1 MRDTLR
7 ANHRDRFRRNAVTLA
22 AGALAAATTLLAAP
36 SAAAADTAE
45 VYVVHGVPGLTVDVY
60 VDGQRALDD
69 FQPETV
75 AGPLDL
81 PAGSHAVAI
90 TAADAADA
98 SNPVLSAT
106 AELAAGNS
114 YSLVAHLSADGNPTL
129 TAYANDISTVPAG
142 QARLV
147 VRHDA
152 AAPAV
157 DVRAGGAVVLSDV
170 TNPNQGSLTVPAGT
184 VSADVVLAGTS
195 TVAIGPADLNLAE
208 GSATFVHAVGSADKG
223 ALTLVSFVIP
233 DLHSAPGGVPAGTG
247 PADDPTLTVFVL
259 VLAVAGV
266 ALVTLGGRRLMTGRT
281 D

>member
-1 MRDTLR
+1 MRQPSR
-7 ANHRDRFRRNAVTLA
+7 AKERSPIGRVAAILA
-22 AGALAAATTLLAAP
+22 TGTLAAATALLAATP
-36 SAAAADTAE
+36 AAAADTAE

-81 PAGSHAVAI
+81 PAGSHDVAI
-90 TAADAADA
+90 TAADATDA
-98 SNPVLSAT
+98 SDPVLSAT
-106 AELAAGNS
+106 ADLAAGNS
-114 YSLVAHLSADGNPTL
+114 YSLVAHLSADGSPTL
-129 TAYANDISTVPAG
+129 TAYSNDISTVPAG

-157 DVRAGGAVVLSDV
+157 DVRAGGAVVLSNV
-170 TNPNQGSLTVPAGT
+170 TNPDEGTLTVPAGT
-184 VSADVVLAGTS
+184 VSADVVLAGTT
-195 TVAIGPADLNLAE
+195 TVAIGPADLDLAE

-223 ALTLVSFVIP
+223 ALSLVSFVIP

-247 PADDPTLTVFVL
+247 PADDPALTALVV

-266 ALVTLGGRRLMTGRT
+266 ALVAFGGRRLLAGRT
-281 D
+281 G

>member
-1 MRDTLR
+1 MRR
-7 ANHRDRFRRNAVTLA
+7 I
-22 AGALAAATTLLAAP
+22 AAATTAASLAVAASLFGALP
-36 SAAAADTAE
+36 AAAADTAE

-60 VDGQRALDD
+60 VDGALALDD
-69 FQPETV
+69 FVPETV

-90 TAADAADA
+90 TAADATDD

-106 AELAAGNS
+106 ADLAGGNS

-129 TAYANDISTVPAG
+129 TPYSNDISTVPAG

-157 DVRAGGAVVLSDV
+157 DVRAGGTVVLADV
-170 TNPNQGSLTVPAGT
+170 TNPNQGGLTVPAGT

-195 TVAIGPADLNLAE
+195 TVAIGPAELNLAE

-247 PADDPTLTVFVL
+247 PADDPAVTVL
-259 VLAVAGV
+259 VAVLLAAGLALLVGGSRRLVAG
-266 ALVTLGGRRLMTGRT
+266 RSR
-281 D
+281 

>member
-1 MRDTLR
+1 MSKAHGARLR
-7 ANHRDRFRRNAVTLA
+7 RTLA
-22 AGALAAATTLLAAP
+22 ATTAGSIAIACALLGGSP
-36 SAAAADTAE
+36 AAAADTAE

-60 VDGQRALDD
+60 VDGKRAIDD

-90 TAADAADA
+90 TAADATDA
-98 SNPVLSAT
+98 SNPVLSAN
-106 AELAAGNS
+106 ADLAAGNS
-114 YSLVAHLSADGNPTL
+114 YSLVAHLSADGSPTL
-129 TAYANDISTVPAG
+129 TPYSNDISTVPAG

-157 DVRAGGAVVLSDV
+157 DVRAGGTVVLSNV
-170 TNPNQGSLTVPAGT
+170 TNPNQGGLTVPAGT

-195 TVAIGPADLNLAE
+195 TVVIGPADLNLAE

-247 PADDPTLTVFVL
+247 PADDPALTVIVVL
-259 VLAVAGV
+259 LAVAGL
-266 ALVTLGGRRLMTGRT
+266 ALVGLGGRRLMAGRT
-281 D
+281 G

>member
-1 MRDTLR
+1 M
-7 ANHRDRFRRNAVTLA
+7 
-22 AGALAAATTLLAAP
+22 
-36 SAAAADTAE
+36 
-45 VYVVHGVPGLTVDVY
+45 YVVHGVPGLTVDVY
-60 VDGQRALDD
+60 VDGARALDN
-69 FQPETV
+69 FEPETV

-90 TAADAADA
+90 TAADASDA
-98 SNPVLSAT
+98 SAPLLAAT
-106 AELAAGNS
+106 ADLAAGNS
-114 YSLVAHLSADGNPTL
+114 YSLVAHLSADGDPTL
-129 TAYANDISTVPAG
+129 TPYANDISTIPAG

-157 DVRAGGAVVLSDV
+157 DVRAGGKVVLANV
-170 TNPNQGSLTVPAGT
+170 TNPNQGGLVVPAGT

-208 GSATFVHAVGSADKG
+208 GSATFVHAVGGADKG

-247 PADDPTLTVFVL
+247 PFDDPAVTV
-259 VLAVAGV
+259 AVSILLLAGV
-266 ALVTLGGRRLMTGRT
+266 ALIAAGGRRLVADRSR
-281 D
+281 

>member
-1 MRDTLR
+1 MRRLT
-7 ANHRDRFRRNAVTLA
+7 A
-22 AGALAAATTLLAAP
+22 ATAAASIAVAASLLGAS

-45 VYVVHGVPGLTVDVY
+45 VYVHGVPGLTVDVY
-60 VDGQRALDD
+60 VDGALALDD
-69 FQPETV
+69 FAAETV

-98 SNPVLSAT
+98 ASPVLAASAD
-106 AELAAGNS
+106 LAAGNS

-129 TAYANDISTVPAG
+129 TPYPNDISTVPVG

-157 DVRAGGAVVLSDV
+157 DVRAGGAVVLADV
-170 TNPNQGSLTVPAGT
+170 TNPNQGGLTVPAGT

-195 TVAIGPADLNLAE
+195 TVAIGPAEVNLAE
-208 GSATFVHAVGSADKG
+208 GSATFVHAVGSADTG

-247 PADDPTLTVFVL
+247 PAADPAVTVVVVALLVAGLVL
-259 VLAVAGV
+259 VAV
-266 ALVTLGGRRLMTGRT
+266 GGRRLVASRSR
-281 D
+281 

>member
-1 MRDTLR
+1 MNKARTSSLR
-7 ANHRDRFRRNAVTLA
+7 RTLA
-22 AGALAAATTLLAAP
+22 GTAAGSIAVAFAVLGASP
-36 SAAAADTAE
+36 AAAADTAE
-45 VYVVHGVPGLTVDVY
+45 VFVVHGVPGLTVDVY

-81 PAGSHAVAI
+81 PAGSHDVAI

-98 SNPVLSAT
+98 SSPVLTAT
-106 AELAAGNS
+106 ADLAAGNS
-114 YSLVAHLSADGNPTL
+114 YSLVAHLTADGTPTI
-129 TAYANDISTVPAG
+129 TPYSNDISSVPAG

-157 DVRAGGAVVLSDV
+157 DVRAGGTVVLADV
-170 TNPNQGSLTVPAGT
+170 TNPNQGGLTVPAGT

-195 TVAIGPADLNLAE
+195 TVAIGPADVTLTE
-208 GSATFVHAVGSADKG
+208 GTATFVHAVGSADEG
-223 ALTLVSFVIP
+223 TLALVSFVIP
-233 DLHSAPGGVPAGTG
+233 GLHSAPGGVPAGTG
-247 PADDPTLTVFVL
+247 PADDPALTVL
-259 VLAVAGV
+259 ITVLAVAGLAMV
-266 ALVTLGGRRLMTGRT
+266 ALGGRRLLAGRA

>member
-1 MRDTLR
+1 MTKTRGTSLR
-7 ANHRDRFRRNAVTLA
+7 RTLA
-22 AGALAAATTLLAAP
+22 ATTAGSIAIAAALLGASP
-36 SAAAADTAE
+36 AAAADTAE

-60 VDGQRALDD
+60 VDGQRALDN

-90 TAADAADA
+90 TAADATDA

-106 AELAAGNS
+106 ADLTAGNS

-129 TAYANDISTVPAG
+129 TPYSNDISTVPAG
-142 QARLV
+142 RARLV

-170 TNPNQGSLTVPAGT
+170 TNPNQGGLTVPAGT

-195 TVAIGPADLNLAE
+195 TVAIGPADVTLTE
-208 GSATFVHAVGSADKG
+208 GTATFVHAVGSADDG
-223 ALTLVSFVIP
+223 TLALVSFVIP
-233 DLHSAPGGVPAGTG
+233 GLHSAPGGVPAGTG
-247 PADDPTLTVFVL
+247 PAADPALTVFII
-259 VLAVAGV
+259 VLAVAGL
-266 ALVTLGGRRLMTGRT
+266 ALVALGGRRLMAGRT
-281 D
+281 G

>member
-1 MRDTLR
+1 MR
-7 ANHRDRFRRNAVTLA
+7 RFT
-22 AGALAAATTLLAAP
+22 AATAAVSIAVAASLLGAS

-60 VDGQRALDD
+60 VDGALALDD
-69 FQPETV
+69 FAAETV

-98 SNPVLSAT
+98 ASPVLAASAD
-106 AELAAGNS
+106 LAAGNS

-129 TAYANDISTVPAG
+129 TPYPNNISTVPAG

-157 DVRAGGAVVLSDV
+157 DVRAGGAVVLADV
-170 TNPNQGSLTVPAGT
+170 TNPNQGGLTVPAGT

-195 TVAIGPADLNLAE
+195 TVAIGPAEVNLAE
-208 GSATFVHAVGSADKG
+208 GSATFVHAVGSADTG

-247 PADDPTLTVFVL
+247 PADDPAVTVVVVALLVAGLVL
-259 VLAVAGV
+259 VAV
-266 ALVTLGGRRLMTGRT
+266 GGRRLVASRSR
-281 D
+281 

>member
-1 MRDTLR
+1 MRRLI
-7 ANHRDRFRRNAVTLA
+7 AVTA
-22 AGALAAATTLLAAP
+22 AAALALAAALLPAAP
-36 SAAAADTAE
+36 AVAADTAE
-45 VYVVHGVPGLTVDVY
+45 VFVVHGVPALTVDVY
-60 VDGQRALDD
+60 VDGIRSLDD

-81 PAGSHAVAI
+81 PAGSHAVTI

-106 AELAAGNS
+106 ADLAAGDS
-114 YSLVAHLSADGNPTL
+114 YALVAHLTADGKPTI
-129 TAYANDISTVPAG
+129 TPYENDNSTVPAG

-157 DVRAGGAVVLSDV
+157 DVRAGGTVTLSNV
-170 TNPNQGSLTVPAGT
+170 TNPDHGALTVPAGT

-195 TVAIGPADLNLAE
+195 TVAIGPAELTLAE
-208 GSATFVHAVGSADKG
+208 GSATFVHAVGSAADG
-223 ALTLVSFVIP
+223 TLALVSFVIP

-247 PADDPTLTVFVL
+247 PAADPVITVVVAAL
-259 VLAVAGV
+259 LALGAAL
-266 ALVTLGGRRLMTGRT
+266 ALVGARRLAADRSG
-281 D
+281 

>member
-1 MRDTLR
+1 MRMARKTGLR
-7 ANHRDRFRRNAVTLA
+7 RTLA
-22 AGALAAATTLLAAP
+22 ATTVGSVAVAVALLGASPA
-36 SAAAADTAE
+36 SAADTAE

-81 PAGSHAVAI
+81 PAGSHDVAI

-98 SNPVLSAT
+98 SNPVLTAT
-106 AELAAGNS
+106 ADLAAGNS
-114 YSLVAHLSADGNPTL
+114 YSLVAHLTADGTPTI
-129 TAYANDISTVPAG
+129 TPYSNDTSSVSAG

-157 DVRAGGAVVLSDV
+157 DVRAGGTVVLSDV
-170 TNPNQGSLTVPAGT
+170 TNPNEGSLTVPAGT

-195 TVAIGPADLNLAE
+195 TVAIGPADVTLTE
-208 GSATFVHAVGSADKG
+208 GTATFVHAVGSADDG
-223 ALTLVSFVIP
+223 TLGLVSFVVSG
-233 DLHSAPGGVPAGTG
+233 LHSAPGGVPAGTG
-247 PADDPTLTVFVL
+247 PADDPALTVFIT
-259 VLAVAGV
+259 VLAVAGL
-266 ALVTLGGRRLMTGRT
+266 ALVAFGGRRLVAGRT